1 MKSQQGSCFLSQHLQ
16 SGLQYISVGL
26 NELFKSNESA
36 IMVVDSYVLSIF
48 PSVAVDSGAGLVTLS
63 GFNFYALTPVC
74 HFGGMKITDA
84 RIISDNVA
92 HCNVPVSDAG
102 MSNICFRTH
111 EARCFPFLIVSTTNI
126 LMISPLQ
133 IAAHQWPVRSSAR
146 RSLSKTPPCH
156 LRNFFAFPADS
167 GRKGAVG

>member
-1 MKSQQGSCFLSQHLQ
+1 
-16 SGLQYISVGL
+16 
-26 NELFKSNESA
+26 
-36 IMVVDSYVLSIF
+36 
-48 PSVAVDSGAGLVTLS
+48 
-63 GFNFYALTPVC
+63 
-74 HFGGMKITDA
+74 MKITDA

-133 IAAHQWPVRSSAR
+133 IAAHVPF
-146 RSLSKTPPCH
+146 SLIFTG
-156 LRNFFAFPADS
+156 NFSFANLNCICAQTVA
-167 GRKGAVG
+167 AVTLNQNRTKL